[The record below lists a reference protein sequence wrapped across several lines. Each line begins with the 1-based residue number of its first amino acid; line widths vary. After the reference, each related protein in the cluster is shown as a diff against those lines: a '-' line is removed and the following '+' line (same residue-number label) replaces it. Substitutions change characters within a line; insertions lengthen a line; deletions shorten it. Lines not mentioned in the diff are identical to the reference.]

1 VSDHLIAEA
10 NRHAKALPVNPDRL
24 ALALALQTIDELER
38 ENATLREKDE
48 DWENAVLHAR
58 DHRCD
63 EAHCTCVVPLLGK
76 INQLEREN
84 SALREQL
91 INVTSELTVTKANAL
106 AHKERLERENAALKQ
121 RILDDNKAYG
131 CELRDPSGTIWDHAK
146 QLQAENAALRA
157 ALDQQANYQ
166 RDLRA
171 DRDRLDW
178 VCEHL
183 FTTRSAIDAKLE
195 KEAQP

>member
-1 VSDHLIAEA
+1 MSNTPRTDAIAHRGYHL
-10 NRHAKALPVNPDRL
+10 D
-24 ALALALQTIDELER
+24 ALAARSIDLCRELER
-38 ENATLREKDE
+38 ENGALREKDE

-84 SALREQL
+84 
-91 INVTSELTVTKANAL
+91 
-106 AHKERLERENAALKQ
+106 
-121 RILDDNKAYG
+121 
-131 CELRDPSGTIWDHAK
+131 
-146 QLQAENAALRA
+146 AALRS
-157 ALDQQANYQ
+157 ALDYQASYQ
-166 RDLRA
+166 RDLRT

-178 VCEHL
+178 LLSKDGGWWAYWQLDYGPWTADKDEL
-183 FTTRSAIDAKLE
+183 IRRIDAKLE